1 MERSLSISMEFIGIA
16 AGALTTLGFIPQI
29 IRVYKLKSARE
40 ISITFNNTLLVGITL
55 WLTYGIVHGLAP
67 LIIWIIIGIIL
78 ISSLLAGKLKYG
90 R

>member
-1 MERSLSISMEFIGIA
+1 MEYIGIV

-40 ISITFNNTLLVGITL
+40 ISITFNVTLLVGITL
-55 WLTYGIVHGLAP
+55 WLVYGILHGLAP
-67 LIIWIIIGIIL
+67 LIIWNTIGMIL
-78 ISSLLAGKLKYG
+78 ISTLLVGKLKYG